1 MGQWTEEQPKKKRTK
16 KNFCNEYIVFF
27 VDEKKTFFFSLSY
40 KLGQRANLRII
51 CVVCVSVGRA
61 CGWRGW
67 N

>member
-1 MGQWTEEQPKKKRTK
+1 MGQWTEEQPKKD

-27 VDEKKTFFFSLSY
+27 VDEKKLFFSLSY

-51 CVVCVSVGRA
+51 CVCVSVGRV